1 MMPNDPFWELGKII
15 GDTMLIVIVF
25 IPCALIVLGMRG
37 LYLEAR
43 RALLE
48 RRK

>member
-1 MMPNDPFWELGKII
+1 MNTLGDI
-15 GDTMLIVIVF
+15 MLVAIVA

-48 RRK
+48 RDK

>member
-1 MMPNDPFWELGKII
+1 MNTLGDI
-15 GDTMLIVIVF
+15 MLIGCIAL
-25 IPCALIVLGMRG
+25 PCALIVLGMRG

>member
-1 MMPNDPFWELGKII
+1 MNTLGDI
-15 GDTMLIVIVF
+15 MLVAIVA

-43 RALLE
+43 RALLG
-48 RRK
+48 RDK